1 MQLKPKKL
9 REQLFI
15 HKNYDKWKHAEVVA
29 AGTDNYAP
37 DVVADVYA
45 DVSAD
50 LSFVQSH
57 WPDSRVTTYLNALV
71 EEFYKN
77 IHGVRRERN
86 TRLITFWT
94 QEVPAVLY
102 AERRLL
108 LASLIIFLVAVLAGI
123 VSQHI
128 DHDFCMLILGDSYM
142 YVTEQNIDSGIPMGI
157 YGQTESMQMFG
168 MISFNNIWVA
178 LRCFA
183 SGILTS
189 IFTCVILVQNGLMIG
204 CFDTYFAQRG
214 ILADCLTATM
224 LHGTLE
230 LSAIVIAGAGGL
242 ALGNAWLFPGTYKR
256 IEALRIGAMR
266 GLKIV
271 VTSVPLLIVA
281 AFIESFLTRH
291 TEMPTEIKLSVII
304 LSACFIAF
312 YYIVWPW
319 YLHAKDK

>member
-1 MQLKPKKL
+1 M

-15 HKNYDKWKHAEVVA
+15 HKNYEKWKYAEKVA
-29 AGTDNYAP
+29 ADADNYAP
-37 DVVADVYA
+37 DVVAGVYA

-50 LSFVQSH
+50 LSFARAQ

-71 EEFYKN
+71 AEFYKN
-77 IHGVRRERN
+77 IHGVRRERSS
-86 TRLITFWT
+86 RLITFWT

-102 AERRLL
+102 AERQLL
-108 LASLIIFLVAVLAGI
+108 LASLFVFLAAVMAGI

-128 DHDFCMLILGDSYM
+128 DHDFCRLILGDDYM
-142 YVTEQNIDSGIPMGI
+142 NLTEFNIDNGKPMDI
-157 YGQTESMQMFG
+157 YGQTKSLQMFG

-189 IFTCVILVQNGLMIG
+189 IFTCVMLVQNGLMIG
-204 CFDTYFAQRG
+204 CFDAYFAQRG
-214 ILADCLTATM
+214 LLADCLTATM

-256 IEALRIGAMR
+256 IEALRMGAKR

-271 VTSVPLLIVA
+271 VTIVPILIIA

-291 TEMPTEIKLSVII
+291 TEMPVEIKLSSII
-304 LSACFIAF
+304 LSACFIVF

-319 YLHAKDK
+319 YIHAKNK